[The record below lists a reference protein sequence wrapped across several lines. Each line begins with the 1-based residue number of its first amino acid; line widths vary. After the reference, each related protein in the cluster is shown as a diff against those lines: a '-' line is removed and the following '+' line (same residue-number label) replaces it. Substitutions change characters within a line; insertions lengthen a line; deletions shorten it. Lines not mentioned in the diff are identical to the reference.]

1 MWQKFKQKITQW
13 SGLLA
18 ITSSVAGVI
27 IAGNLVGLFQLLE
40 WTTLDQLFLL
50 RPKEKIDSRIVV
62 VTIEEEDITKLGKWP
77 MSDRVMAKLL
87 NKIKA
92 QEPRAIGLDIYR
104 DLVTEPGHA
113 ELVEVF
119 ESTPNLIGVQKVAG
133 QKVAPP
139 PVLAKNGQVSASDL
153 LVDSDGKVRR
163 GLIIIGTDE
172 GEFLEGL
179 GAKLALTYLEAE
191 GFELEVV
198 DEEKQIYQLGEATF
212 VPLTGK
218 EGGYVR
224 GDTGGYQILMNYRG
238 EINRFQHVSM
248 TDVLE
253 GEISQDLFKDRLV
266 FIGIGTNASSV
277 KDVFLTPFNSNLF
290 SNSKL
295 MPGVLVHAN
304 LTSQMLSA
312 AIDGRI
318 MLRTWQQTSNWL
330 WIFFWSCLGAGG
342 SWILLESKFL
352 RKNIFLLGTMSYIVF
367 GTIVL
372 IGVSYLALLSGWVI
386 PIFSPG
392 LALAVT
398 AVLIANYHN
407 QRQLKIANEEL
418 AIANEQLADYS
429 RTLETKVEERTQ
441 ELSEALENL
450 RSTQEELIQSE
461 KMAALGQLVAGIA
474 HEINTPLGAIKASVS
489 NISVALSKSLQQL
502 PQLFK
507 QLSPQQ
513 QSDFFTL
520 VAAAQEESTTLSFRE
535 ERKIKRA
542 LKKEL
547 ATQGIEDA
555 SDIAANLVKMGFTKD
570 VEPFLPLLQSDCS
583 SLTLDAAYNL
593 TMQQNNSD
601 NIKLAVERAA
611 KIVFALKS
619 YARQD
624 QYSEKVQAQVTEGID
639 LVLTIYHNQLRQG
652 IEVSKAYQ
660 EVPEI
665 LCYPEQLN
673 QVWTN
678 LIHNAVQAMDNK
690 GELKIGVS
698 SEDKYVVVSVT
709 DSGKGIPPEIKDKI
723 FQPFFTTKGAGE
735 GSGLGLDIVRKII
748 EKHQGKINVES
759 EPGCTTFK
767 VWLPAIDE
775 LSINNT

>member
-1 MWQKFKQKITQW
+1 MWQKFKQKIAQW
-13 SGLLA
+13 SGVLVIA
-18 ITSSVAGVI
+18 PSVAGVI

-40 WTTLDQLFLL
+40 WATLDQLFLL
-50 RPKEKIDSRIVV
+50 RPKETIDSRIVV
-62 VTIEEEDITKLGKWP
+62 ITIEEEDITKLGRWP
-77 MSDRVMAKLL
+77 MSDRVMANLL
-87 NKIKA
+87 NKIKV
-92 QEPRAIGLDIYR
+92 QKPRAIGLDIYR
-104 DLVTEPGHA
+104 DLVTEPGHS

-133 QKVAPP
+133 EKVAPP
-139 PVLAKNGQVSASDL
+139 PALARKGQVSASDL

-163 GLIIIGTDE
+163 GLIITGNEE
-172 GEFLEGL
+172 GEFIEGL
-179 GAKLALTYLEAE
+179 AAKLALIYLEAE
-191 GFELEVV
+191 GVEQEIL
-198 DEEKQIYQLGEATF
+198 DQDKQIYRLGKAVF

-238 EINRFQHVSM
+238 EINRFQNVSM

-253 GEISQDLFKDRLV
+253 KKIPNDLFENRLV

-277 KDVFLTPFNSNLF
+277 KDVFLTPYNSNLF
-290 SNSKL
+290 GNSEL
-295 MPGVLVHAN
+295 MPGVLIHAN

-312 AIDGRI
+312 SLEGRT
-318 MLRTWQQTSNWL
+318 MLRTWNQSSNCL
-330 WIFFWSCLGAGG
+330 WILLWSFLGAGG
-342 SWILLESKFL
+342 SWLLLEVKFFK
-352 RKNIFLLGTMSYIVF
+352 KNIFLVGTATYVFLGSLILVSISYFAILF
-367 GTIVL
+367 
-372 IGVSYLALLSGWVI
+372 GWVI
-386 PIFSPG
+386 PIFSPS
-392 LALAVT
+392 LALAAT

-407 QRQLKIANEEL
+407 QRQLKVANEEL

-489 NISVALSKSLQQL
+489 NISVALTKSLQQL

-513 QSDFFTL
+513 QNDFFAL
-520 VAAAQEESTTLSFRE
+520 VAASQEESTTLSFRE

-547 ATQGIEDA
+547 AAQGIEDA
-555 SDIAANLVKMGFTKD
+555 SDIAANLVKMGFTKN

-624 QYSEKVQAQVTEGID
+624 QYSEKVQAQVTEGIE
-639 LVLTIYHNQLRQG
+639 LVLTIYNNQLRQG
-652 IEVSKAYQ
+652 IEVSKVYQ

-690 GELKIGVS
+690 GDLKIEVAQ
-698 SEDKYVVVSVT
+698 ENEHIVVSIT

-735 GSGLGLDIVRKII
+735 GSGLGLDIVCKII
-748 EKHQGKINVES
+748 DKHQGKIDVES
-759 EPGCTTFK
+759 EPGCTTFR
-767 VWLPAIDE
+767 VLLPT
-775 LSINNT
+775 INK

>member
-1 MWQKFKQKITQW
+1 MWQKFKQKISQL
-13 SGLLA
+13 SGLLVIA
-18 ITSSVAGVI
+18 PSVAGVI
-27 IAGNLVGLFQLLE
+27 ITCNLVGLFQLLE
-40 WTTLDQLFLL
+40 WATLDQLFLL
-50 RPKEKIDSRIVV
+50 RPKETIDSRIVV
-62 VTIEEEDITKLGKWP
+62 ITIEEEDITKLGRWP
-77 MSDRVMAKLL
+77 MSDRVMANLL
-87 NKIKA
+87 NKIKV
-92 QEPRAIGLDIYR
+92 QKPRAIGLDIYR
-104 DLVTEPGHA
+104 DLVTEPGHS

-133 QKVAPP
+133 EKVAPP
-139 PVLAKNGQVSASDL
+139 PALAKKGQVSASDL

-163 GLIIIGTDE
+163 GLIITGNE
-172 GEFLEGL
+172 QGEFIEGL
-179 GAKLALTYLEAE
+179 AAKLALIYLEAE
-191 GFELEVV
+191 GVEQEVL
-198 DEEKQIYQLGEATF
+198 DQDKQIYKLGKAVF

-218 EGGYVR
+218 EEGYVR

-238 EINRFQHVSM
+238 EINRFQNVSM

-253 GEISQDLFKDRLV
+253 KKIPNNLFENRLV

-277 KDVFLTPFNSNLF
+277 KDVFLTPYNSNLLG
-290 SNSKL
+290 NSEL
-295 MPGVLVHAN
+295 MPGVLIHAN

-312 AIDGRI
+312 ALEGRT
-318 MLRTWQQTSNWL
+318 MLRTWNQSLNWL
-330 WIFFWSCLGAGG
+330 WILLWSFFGAGG
-342 SWILLESKFL
+342 SWFLLEVKFF
-352 RKNIFLLGTMSYIVF
+352 RKNIFLLGTTSYIF
-367 GTIVL
+367 LGSIIL
-372 IGVSYLALLSGWVI
+372 VSISYFALLSGWVI

-392 LALAVT
+392 LALAAT

-407 QRQLKIANEEL
+407 QRQLKVANEEL

-450 RSTQEELIQSE
+450 RSTQQELIQSE

-489 NISVALSKSLQQL
+489 NISVALTKSLQQL

-507 QLSPQQ
+507 QLSSQEQ
-513 QSDFFTL
+513 NDFFAL
-520 VAAAQEESTTLSFRE
+520 VAASQEKSTTLSFRE

-547 ATQGIEDA
+547 AAQGIEDA
-555 SDIAANLVKMGFTKD
+555 SEIAANLVKMGFTQN

-624 QYSEKVQAQVTEGID
+624 QYSEKVQAQVIEGIE
-639 LVLTIYHNQLRQG
+639 LVLTIYNNQLRQG
-652 IEVSKAYQ
+652 IEVSKVYQ

-665 LCYPEQLN
+665 PCYPEQLN

-690 GELKIGVS
+690 GNLKIEVAQ
-698 SEDKYVVVSVT
+698 EDEHIVVSVT

-735 GSGLGLDIVRKII
+735 GSGLGLDIVSKII
-748 EKHQGKINVES
+748 DKHQGKINVES
-759 EPGCTTFK
+759 KPGCTTFR
-767 VWLPAIDE
+767 VVLPTKDK
-775 LSINNT
+775 